1 MLQVRDWGER
11 GRGVSEGEGD
21 EICAYRSTYHRFHL
35 LCPLEKFQEKTAALI
50 AASNPNQFELWMQ
63 ISAGKFPFGAA
74 IFS

>member
-1 MLQVRDWGER
+1 MKYARTGLHIIDP
-11 GRGVSEGEGD
+11 
-21 EICAYRSTYHRFHL
+21 TYFV
-35 LCPLEKFQEKTAALI
+35 PLEKFQEKTAALI